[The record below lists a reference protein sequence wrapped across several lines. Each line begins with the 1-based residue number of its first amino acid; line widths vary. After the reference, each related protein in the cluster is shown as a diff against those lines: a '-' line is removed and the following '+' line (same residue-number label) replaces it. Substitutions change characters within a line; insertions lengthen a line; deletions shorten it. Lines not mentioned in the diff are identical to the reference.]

1 MTIRAGNLR
10 HYVNVMQ
17 PTDAEGTRGEREG
30 MDKTVRQGVP
40 CSIETLSGAEGERA
54 RGTYG
59 DVTYKVTMRADR
71 LRPIT
76 AAMYLTG
83 GTLGNRKLY
92 IAFKNDID
100 QMGYQLEL
108 LCGEL
113 VSG

>member
-30 MDKTVRQGVP
+30 IDKTVRQGVP
-40 CSIETLSGAEGERA
+40 CSIETLSGVEGERA

-71 LRPIT
+71 LRPVT
-76 AAMYLTG
+76 NAMYLTG
-83 GTLGNRKLY
+83 ATLGKRKLH
-92 IAFKNDID
+92 IAFVNDVD
-100 QMGYQLEL
+100 QMGFELQL

-113 VSG
+113 VDG